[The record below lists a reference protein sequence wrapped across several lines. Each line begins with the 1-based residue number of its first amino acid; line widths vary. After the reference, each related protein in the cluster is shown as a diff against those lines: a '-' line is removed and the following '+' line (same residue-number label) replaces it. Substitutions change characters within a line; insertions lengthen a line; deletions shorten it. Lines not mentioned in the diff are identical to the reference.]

1 MTYGEPIEDRAGD
14 DAARGL
20 LSLNSPYQAP
30 LQTVSRRREKK
41 TLTDKEYGALMATAM
56 GRAAL

>member
-1 MTYGEPIEDRAGD
+1 VRS
-14 DAARGL
+14 L

-30 LQTVSRRREKK
+30 LQTVSRRRDKK
-41 TLTDKEYGALMATAM
+41 TLSDREYQGLMDTAM